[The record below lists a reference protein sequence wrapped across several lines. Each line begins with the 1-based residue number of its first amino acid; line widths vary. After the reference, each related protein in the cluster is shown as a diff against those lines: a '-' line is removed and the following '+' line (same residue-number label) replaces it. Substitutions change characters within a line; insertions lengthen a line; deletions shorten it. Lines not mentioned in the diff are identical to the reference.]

1 LEGLWGGSTPFYS
14 PASGG
19 HCTHKHDEIEDL
31 SQDRIAIGW
40 VARIYTILNII
51 LLEMRSILIFCLIAG
66 LFLDAGAQVSK
77 TIRIANNNIVRINSI
92 VRFKL
97 NPAGDKKNIYLV
109 DKDKKKYP
117 VQFLKDGYA
126 CAIMSLSPGEIKL
139 FKTIRESGSGSKA
152 EILLTEAE
160 AKFTVNGKQVIG
172 LQTGKKALPAEIE
185 PVFRRGGYIF
195 PVLSP
200 SGLSVADDYPLNH
213 KHHHGIWAA
222 WTKTEFEGRQP
233 DFWNMGDKT
242 GTVLFEGIKNK
253 ESGVVFASL
262 ESENAYYDLSVRP
275 NRKVLNEYWHITV
288 YNSEGDEKPYYVFDL
303 ELRQQLSS
311 SSVLKLPQYLYGGI
325 GFRGNG
331 EWDGKDKANFLT
343 SEGKDRSNG
352 HATTSK
358 WVHIS
363 GNISGKLSGISILSH
378 PDNFR
383 SPQPMRIHPTEP
395 FFCYA
400 PSQAGAFEINPGK
413 AYVARYRFIVS
424 DGKPDINFINTMW
437 NDYANE
443 LIIK

>member
-1 LEGLWGGSTPFYS
+1 MLGVVLETSAQGS
-14 PASGG
+14 
-19 HCTHKHDEIEDL
+19 ERV
-31 SQDRIAIGW
+31 RI
-40 VARIYTILNII
+40 VN
-51 LLEMRSILIFCLIAG
+51 
-66 LFLDAGAQVSK
+66 DH
-77 TIRIANNNIVRINSI
+77 IVRKNSI

-97 NPAGDKKNIYLV
+97 NSAGGKENIYLV
-109 DKDKKKYP
+109 DKDKKKYA

-126 CAIMSLSPGEIKL
+126 CAIMSLSPGEVKT

-160 AKFTVNGKQVIG
+160 AKFAVNGKQVIG
-172 LQTGKKALPAEIE
+172 LQTGKKELPAEIE

-222 WTKTEFEGRQP
+222 WTKTEFEGRKP

-242 GTVLFEGIKNK
+242 GTVLFEGIKNT
-253 ESGVVFASL
+253 ESGAVFSTL
-262 ESENAYYDLSVRP
+262 ESRNAYYDVSVSP
-275 NRKVLNEYWHITV
+275 NKKVLDEDWQIKV
-288 YNSEGDEKPYYVFDL
+288 YNTEGDEKPYYVFDL

-311 SSVLKLPQYLYGGI
+311 ASVLKLPEYLYGGI

-331 EWDGKDKANFLT
+331 EWNGKDKANFLT

-400 PSQAGAFEINPGK
+400 PSQAGDFEIRPNQG
-413 AYVARYRFIVS
+413 YIARYRFIVY
-424 DGKPDINFINTMW
+424 DGAPEAAFINRMW
-437 NDYANE
+437 NDYAHP
-443 LIIK
+443 LVIK

>member
-1 LEGLWGGSTPFYS
+1 MS
-14 PASGG
+14 
-19 HCTHKHDEIEDL
+19 
-31 SQDRIAIGW
+31 
-40 VARIYTILNII
+40 
-51 LLEMRSILIFCLIAG
+51 
-66 LFLDAGAQVSK
+66 
-77 TIRIANNNIVRINSI
+77 
-92 VRFKL
+92 L
-97 NPAGDKKNIYLV
+97 NP
-109 DKDKKKYP
+109 
-117 VQFLKDGYA
+117 
-126 CAIMSLSPGEIKL
+126 GEVKS
-139 FKTIRESGSGSKA
+139 FKTIRESGSASKA
-152 EILLTEAE
+152 EVLLTEAE

-172 LQTGKKALPAEIE
+172 LQTGKKDLPAEIE

-222 WTKTEFEGRQP
+222 WTKTEFEGRKP
-233 DFWNMGDKT
+233 DFWNMADKT
-242 GTVLFEGIKNK
+242 GTVLFEGIKNT
-253 ESGVVFASL
+253 ESGAVFSTL
-262 ESENAYYDLSVRP
+262 ESRNAYFDVSVSP
-275 NRKVLNEYWHITV
+275 NKKVLDEDWQIKV
-288 YNSEGDEKPYYVFDL
+288 YNTEGDEKPYYVFDL

-311 SSVLKLPQYLYGGI
+311 ASVLKLPEYLYGGV

-331 EWDGKDKANFLT
+331 EWNGKDNAYFLT

-400 PSQAGAFEINPGK
+400 PSQAGDFEIRPNQG
-413 AYVARYRFIVS
+413 YIARYRFIVY
-424 DGKPDINFINTMW
+424 DGAPEAAFINRMW
-437 NDYANE
+437 NDYAHP
-443 LIIK
+443 LVIK

>member
-1 LEGLWGGSTPFYS
+1 MLAVL
-14 PASGG
+14 
-19 HCTHKHDEIEDL
+19 
-31 SQDRIAIGW
+31 
-40 VARIYTILNII
+40 
-51 LLEMRSILIFCLIAG
+51 
-66 LFLDAGAQVSK
+66 LDASAQRSETV
-77 TIRIANNNIVRINSI
+77 RIVNDHIVRKNSI
-92 VRFKL
+92 VKFQLKS
-97 NPAGDKKNIYLV
+97 AVGKENIYLI
-109 DKDKKKYP
+109 DNNKKKYP

-126 CAIMSLSPGEIKL
+126 CAIMSLNPGEVKS
-139 FKTIRESGSGSKA
+139 FKTIRESGSASKA
-152 EILLTEAE
+152 EVLLTEAE

-172 LQTGKKALPAEIE
+172 LQTGKKDLPAEIE

-222 WTKTEFEGRQP
+222 WTKTEFEGRKP
-233 DFWNMGDKT
+233 DFWNMADKT
-242 GTVLFEGIKNK
+242 GTVLFEGIKNT
-253 ESGVVFASL
+253 ESGAVFSTL
-262 ESENAYYDLSVRP
+262 ESRNAYFDVSVSP
-275 NRKVLNEYWHITV
+275 NKKVLDEDWQIKV
-288 YNSEGDEKPYYVFDL
+288 YNTEGDEKPYYVFDL

-311 SSVLKLPQYLYGGI
+311 ASVLKLPEYLYGGV

-331 EWDGKDKANFLT
+331 EWNGKDNAYFLT

-400 PSQAGAFEINPGK
+400 PSQAGDFEIRPNQG
-413 AYVARYRFIVS
+413 YIARYRFIVY
-424 DGKPDINFINTMW
+424 DGAPEAAFINRMW
-437 NDYANE
+437 NDYAHP
-443 LIIK
+443 LVIK

>member
-1 LEGLWGGSTPFYS
+1 
-14 PASGG
+14 
-19 HCTHKHDEIEDL
+19 
-31 SQDRIAIGW
+31 
-40 VARIYTILNII
+40 
-51 LLEMRSILIFCLIAG
+51 MRSILIFCLMLAV
-66 LFLDAGAQVSK
+66 LLDASAQRSETV
-77 TIRIANNNIVRINSI
+77 RIVNDHIVRKNSI
-92 VRFKL
+92 VKFQLKS
-97 NPAGDKKNIYLV
+97 AVGKENIYLI
-109 DKDKKKYP
+109 DNNKKKYP

-126 CAIMSLSPGEIKL
+126 CAIMSLNPGEVKS
-139 FKTIRESGSGSKA
+139 FKTIRESGSASKA
-152 EILLTEAE
+152 EVLLTEAE

-172 LQTGKKALPAEIE
+172 LQTGKKDLPAEIE

-222 WTKTEFEGRQP
+222 WTKTEFEGRKP
-233 DFWNMGDKT
+233 DFWNMADKT
-242 GTVLFEGIKNK
+242 GTVLFEGIKNT
-253 ESGVVFASL
+253 ESGAVFSTL
-262 ESENAYYDLSVRP
+262 ESRNAYFDVSVSP
-275 NRKVLNEYWHITV
+275 NKKVLDEDWQIKV
-288 YNSEGDEKPYYVFDL
+288 YNTEGDEKPYYVFDL

-311 SSVLKLPQYLYGGI
+311 ASVLKLPEYLYGGV

-331 EWDGKDKANFLT
+331 EWNGKDNAYFLT

-400 PSQAGAFEINPGK
+400 PSQAGDFEIRPNQG
-413 AYVARYRFIVS
+413 YIARYRFIVY
-424 DGKPDINFINTMW
+424 DGAPEAAFINRMW
-437 NDYANE
+437 NDYAHP
-443 LIIK
+443 LVIK

>member
-1 LEGLWGGSTPFYS
+1 MGTETVL
-14 PASGG
+14 
-19 HCTHKHDEIEDL
+19 KIK
-31 SQDRIAIGW
+31 I
-40 VARIYTILNII
+40 
-51 LLEMRSILIFCLIAG
+51 LEMRSILIFCLMLG
-66 LFLDAGAQVSK
+66 VLLDASAQGSERV
-77 TIRIANNNIVRINSI
+77 RIVNDHIVRKNSI

-97 NPAGDKKNIYLV
+97 NSAGGKENVYLV
-109 DKDKKKYP
+109 DKDKKKYA

-126 CAIMSLSPGEIKL
+126 CAIMSLSPGEVKT

-152 EILLTEAE
+152 EVLLTEAE

-172 LQTGKKALPAEIE
+172 LQTGKKDLPAEIE

-222 WTKTEFEGRQP
+222 WTKTEFEGRKP

-242 GTVLFEGIKNK
+242 GTVLFEGIKNT
-253 ESGVVFASL
+253 ESGAVFSTL
-262 ESENAYYDLSVRP
+262 ESRNAYYDVSVSQ
-275 NRKVLNEYWHITV
+275 NIKVLDEDWQIKV
-288 YNSEGDEKPYYVFDL
+288 YNTEGDEKPYYVFDL

-311 SSVLKLPQYLYGGI
+311 ASVLKLPEYLYGGI

-331 EWDGKDKANFLT
+331 EWNGKDKANFLT

-400 PSQAGAFEINPGK
+400 PSQAGDFEIRPNQG
-413 AYVARYRFIVS
+413 YIARYRFIVY
-424 DGKPDINFINTMW
+424 DGAPEAAFINRMW
-437 NDYANE
+437 NDYAHP
-443 LIIK
+443 LVIK

>member
-1 LEGLWGGSTPFYS
+1 MRPILFFCLMLGVLL
-14 PASGG
+14 
-19 HCTHKHDEIEDL
+19 DL
-31 SQDRIAIGW
+31 S
-40 VARIYTILNII
+40 
-51 LLEMRSILIFCLIAG
+51 
-66 LFLDAGAQVSK
+66 AQGSE
-77 TIRIANNNIVRINSI
+77 TIRIVNDHTVRKNSI

-97 NPAGDKKNIYLV
+97 NPKGGKENISLV

-117 VQFLKDGYA
+117 VQFLKDGFA
-126 CAIMSLSPGEIKL
+126 CAIMSLSPGEVKT

-152 EILLTEAE
+152 KVLLTDAE

-172 LQTGKKALPAEIE
+172 LQTGKKELPAEIE

-222 WTKTEFEGRQP
+222 WTKTEFEGRKP

-242 GTVLFEGIKNK
+242 GTVLFEGIKNT
-253 ESGVVFASL
+253 ESGAVFSTL
-262 ESENAYYDLSVRP
+262 ESRNAYYDVSVSP
-275 NRKVLNEYWHITV
+275 NKKVLDEDWQIKV
-288 YNSEGDEKPYYVFDL
+288 YNTEGDEKPYYVFDL
-303 ELRQQLSS
+303 ELRQHLSS
-311 SSVLKLPQYLYGGI
+311 ASVLKLPEYLYGGI

-331 EWDGKDKANFLT
+331 EWNGKDNAYFLT

-363 GNISGKLSGISILSH
+363 GNIGGKLSGISILSH

-383 SPQPMRIHPTEP
+383 SPQPMRIHPSEP

-400 PSQAGAFEINPGK
+400 PSQAGDFEIRPDK
-413 AYVARYRFIVS
+413 EYIARYRFIVY
-424 DGKPDINFINTMW
+424 DGAPEAAFVNRMW
-437 NDYANE
+437 DDYAHP
-443 LIIK
+443 LVIK

>member
-1 LEGLWGGSTPFYS
+1 MLGVL
-14 PASGG
+14 
-19 HCTHKHDEIEDL
+19 
-31 SQDRIAIGW
+31 
-40 VARIYTILNII
+40 
-51 LLEMRSILIFCLIAG
+51 
-66 LFLDAGAQVSK
+66 LDASAQGSERV
-77 TIRIANNNIVRINSI
+77 RIVNDHIVRKNSI

-97 NPAGDKKNIYLV
+97 NSAGGKENVYLV
-109 DKDKKKYP
+109 DKDKKKYA

-126 CAIMSLSPGEIKL
+126 CAIMSLSPGEVKT

-152 EILLTEAE
+152 EVLLTEAE

-172 LQTGKKALPAEIE
+172 LQTGKKDLPAEIE

-222 WTKTEFEGRQP
+222 WTKTEFEGRKP

-242 GTVLFEGIKNK
+242 GTVLFEGIKNT
-253 ESGVVFASL
+253 ESGAVFSTL
-262 ESENAYYDLSVRP
+262 ESRNAYYDVSVSP
-275 NRKVLNEYWHITV
+275 DKKVLDEDWQIKV
-288 YNSEGDEKPYYVFDL
+288 YNTEGDEKPYYVFDL

-311 SSVLKLPQYLYGGI
+311 ASVLKLPEYLYGGI

-331 EWDGKDKANFLT
+331 EWNGKDKANFLT

-400 PSQAGAFEINPGK
+400 PSQAGDFEIRPNQG
-413 AYVARYRFIVS
+413 YIARYRFIVY
-424 DGKPDINFINTMW
+424 DGAPEAAFINRMW
-437 NDYANE
+437 NDYAHP
-443 LIIK
+443 LVIK

>member
-1 LEGLWGGSTPFYS
+1 MKP
-14 PASGG
+14 
-19 HCTHKHDEIEDL
+19 
-31 SQDRIAIGW
+31 
-40 VARIYTILNII
+40 V
-51 LLEMRSILIFCLIAG
+51 LIFCLLAG
-66 LFLDAGAQVSK
+66 VFLNTSAQVSE
-77 TIRIANNNIVRINSI
+77 TIRITNDNFVRTNSI

-97 NPAGDKKNIYLV
+97 KPSGGTENIYLV

-117 VQFLKDGYA
+117 VQFLKNGYA
-126 CAIMSLSPGEIKL
+126 CAIMSLRPGEVKS
-139 FKTIRESGSGSKA
+139 FKTIRQTSPGSKA
-152 EILLTEAE
+152 EILLTADE

-172 LQTGKKALPAEIE
+172 LQTGKKDLPAKIE

-233 DFWNMGDKT
+233 DFWNMADKT
-242 GTVLFEGIKNK
+242 GTVLFEGIKNT
-253 ESGVVFASL
+253 EAGVIFASL
-262 ESENAYYDLSVRP
+262 ESGNAYYDLSVSP
-275 NRKVLNEYWHITV
+275 NKKVLDEDWQIKV
-288 YNSEGDEKPYYVFDL
+288 YNLKGAEKPYYLFDL
-303 ELRQQLSS
+303 ELRQRLST
-311 SSVLKLPQYLYGGI
+311 SSVLKLPKYLYGGI

-331 EWDGKDKANFLT
+331 EWNGKDNAYFLT

-363 GNISGKLSGISILSH
+363 GKVSGKLTGITILSH

-383 SPQPMRIHPTEP
+383 SPQPMRIHPSEP

-400 PSQAGAFEINPGK
+400 PSQAGDFEITPK
-413 AYVARYRFIVS
+413 KDYIARYRFIVY
-424 DGKPDINFINTMW
+424 DGEPVKEFINRMW
-437 NDYANE
+437 DDYAHP

>member
-1 LEGLWGGSTPFYS
+1 LML
-14 PASGG
+14 AV
-19 HCTHKHDEIEDL
+19 L
-31 SQDRIAIGW
+31 
-40 VARIYTILNII
+40 
-51 LLEMRSILIFCLIAG
+51 
-66 LFLDAGAQVSK
+66 LDASAQRSETV
-77 TIRIANNNIVRINSI
+77 RIVNDHIVRKNSI
-92 VRFKL
+92 VKFQLKS
-97 NPAGDKKNIYLV
+97 AVGKENIYLI
-109 DKDKKKYP
+109 DNNKKKYP

-126 CAIMSLSPGEIKL
+126 CAIMSLNPGEVKS
-139 FKTIRESGSGSKA
+139 FKTIRESGSASKA
-152 EILLTEAE
+152 EVLLTEAE

-172 LQTGKKALPAEIE
+172 LQTGKKDLPAEIE

-222 WTKTEFEGRQP
+222 WTKTEFEGRKP
-233 DFWNMGDKT
+233 DFWNMADKT
-242 GTVLFEGIKNK
+242 GTVLFEGIKNT
-253 ESGVVFASL
+253 ESGAVFSTL
-262 ESENAYYDLSVRP
+262 ESRNAYFDVSVSP
-275 NRKVLNEYWHITV
+275 NKKVLDEDWQIKV
-288 YNSEGDEKPYYVFDL
+288 YNTEGDEKPYYVFDL

-311 SSVLKLPQYLYGGI
+311 ASVLKLPEYLYGGV

-331 EWDGKDKANFLT
+331 EWNGKDNAYFLT

-400 PSQAGAFEINPGK
+400 PSQAGDFEIRPNQG
-413 AYVARYRFIVS
+413 YIARYRFIVY
-424 DGKPDINFINTMW
+424 DGAPEAAFINRMW
-437 NDYANE
+437 NDYAHP
-443 LIIK
+443 LVIK

>member
-1 LEGLWGGSTPFYS
+1 M
-14 PASGG
+14 
-19 HCTHKHDEIEDL
+19 
-31 SQDRIAIGW
+31 RIG
-40 VARIYTILNII
+40 
-51 LLEMRSILIFCLIAG
+51 LIFCLMLGVI
-66 LFLDAGAQVSK
+66 LDTSAQGSETV
-77 TIRIANNNIVRINSI
+77 RIVNDHIVRKNSI

-97 NPAGDKKNIYLV
+97 KSAGGKENIYLI
-109 DKDKKKYP
+109 DKHKKKYP

-126 CAIMSLSPGEIKL
+126 CAIMNLNPGEVKS
-139 FKTIRESGSGSKA
+139 FKTIRESGSASKA
-152 EILLTEAE
+152 EVSLTEAE

-172 LQTGKKALPAEIE
+172 LQTGKKDLPAEIE

-222 WTKTEFEGRQP
+222 WTKTEFEGRKP
-233 DFWNMGDKT
+233 DFWNMADKT
-242 GTVLFEGIKNK
+242 GTVLFEGIKNT
-253 ESGVVFASL
+253 ESGAVFSTL
-262 ESENAYYDLSVRP
+262 ESRNAYFDVSVSP
-275 NRKVLNEYWHITV
+275 NKKVLDEDWQIKV
-288 YNSEGDEKPYYVFDL
+288 YNTEGDEKPYYVFDL

-311 SSVLKLPQYLYGGI
+311 ASVLKLPEYLYGGV

-331 EWDGKDKANFLT
+331 EWNGKDNAYFLT

-383 SPQPMRIHPTEP
+383 SPQPMRIHPSEP

-400 PSQAGAFEINPGK
+400 PSQKGDFEISPDK
-413 AYVARYRFIVS
+413 KYVARYRFIVY
-424 DGKPDINFINTMW
+424 DGAPEAAFINRMW
-437 NDYANE
+437 DDYAHP
-443 LIIK
+443 LVIK